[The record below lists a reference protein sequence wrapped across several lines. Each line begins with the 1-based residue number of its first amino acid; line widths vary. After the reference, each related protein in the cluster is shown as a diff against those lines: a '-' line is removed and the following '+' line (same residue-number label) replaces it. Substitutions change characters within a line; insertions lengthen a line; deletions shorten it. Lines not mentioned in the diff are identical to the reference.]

1 VNFATIIALIKLVAS
16 LITFFQSRGWIEQG
30 RQEERARAMK
40 EVLASLTIATGVQD
54 EIRILGD
61 EEVDKLIEERGWYR
75 D

>member
-1 VNFATIIALIKLVAS
+1 
-16 LITFFQSRGWIEQG
+16 
-30 RQEERARAMK
+30 MK